1 MTNSNSLV
9 HKMIILKRFNFHHG
23 NNNSC
28 VSIIH
33 LCWCVIIKLCICV
46 SMCERINYVVHIR
59 CLVDL
64 SDCGPYY
71 CEVKTEGLNA
81 TAISKSVRL
90 GLRNETE
97 GESCTVH

>member
-1 MTNSNSLV
+1 MLV
-9 HKMIILKRFNFHHG
+9 
-23 NNNSC
+23 
-28 VSIIH
+28 
-33 LCWCVIIKLCICV
+33 KLCLCV
-46 SMCERINYVVHIR
+46 SMCEKNAMIIYAINYLVHIR

-90 GLRNETE
+90 GLRNKTE
-97 GESCTVH
+97 GEWCTVC